1 MKILVIDNSI
11 GTTGALNAIIET
23 ITPLRQTHEFLFAV
37 PTGGTTAATL
47 RDLGFEVIGLPF
59 IEISRNMPR
68 NGLYTFRLLANARRI
83 ARLVR
88 ERNIDLI
95 QVNDIYNLAG
105 IVAKRF
111 ARVKVITHVRRM
123 PESFPLRLYNWWV
136 KLHKKHADK
145 ILPVS
150 KANARIFGD
159 DPKTEVFYDPLPP
172 HAIDF
177 VYDPSEKTGYRLLY
191 LANFTLG
198 KGQNHAIEALK
209 LLHDNNPEIPVHI
222 RFTGG
227 DFGLE
232 KNRDYRRSLEQQAA
246 GYGIAHL
253 VSFTDGTSDISE
265 PIAQAD
271 IMLNFSDSE
280 SLSRVSM
287 EALYFGIPLIATNVG
302 GTNEMV
308 IDGWN
313 GLLVERGN
321 VTEMAKAI
329 EQLIADKQLRAQF
342 SENGKRHVAEH
353 FAPDVLSLQLEAIYS
368 SLR

>member
-23 ITPLRQTHEFLFAV
+23 IAPLRRTHEFLFAV
-37 PTGGTTAATL
+37 PTDGTTAALL
-47 RDLGFEVIGLPF
+47 RELGFEVIELPF

-68 NGLYTFRLLANARRI
+68 NGLYTFRLLSNARRI
-83 ARLVR
+83 AKLVR
-88 ERNIDLI
+88 ERQIDLI

-123 PESFPLRLYNWWV
+123 PESFPRRLYNWWV
-136 KLHKKHADK
+136 KLHKKHSDK

-150 KANARIFGD
+150 QANALIFGN
-159 DPKTEVFYDPLPP
+159 DPKVEVFYDPLPQQEIP
-172 HAIDF
+172 F
-177 VYDPSEKTGYRLLY
+177 TYDAEDKPVFRLLY
-191 LANFTLG
+191 LANFTIG
-198 KGQNHAIEALK
+198 KGQDHALGALK
-209 LLHDNNPEIPVHI
+209 LLHDKNPNIPVQLQ
-222 RFTGG
+222 FTGG

-246 GYGIAHL
+246 AYGIAHL
-253 VSFTDGTSDISE
+253 VSFTDGVSNVAE
-265 PIAQAD
+265 PISKAD

-287 EALYFGIPLIATNVG
+287 EALYFGVPLIATNVG

-308 IDGWN
+308 EHGHS

-321 VTEMAKAI
+321 VPEMAAAI
-329 EQLIADKQLRAQF
+329 GQLIASAALRAQF
-342 SENGKRHVAEH
+342 SRNGQAHVATT